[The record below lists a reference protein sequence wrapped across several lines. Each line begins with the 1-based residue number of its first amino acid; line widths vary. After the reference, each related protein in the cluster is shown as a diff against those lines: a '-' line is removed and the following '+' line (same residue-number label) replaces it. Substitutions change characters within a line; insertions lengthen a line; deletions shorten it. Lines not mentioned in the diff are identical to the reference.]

1 MSVHFARDRLVG
13 QSNDYVHCC
22 MYDFN
27 RCLFTALE
35 MVKLH
40 EEYVAPKIISLGEQ
54 TVKDGTPIIRPLWW
68 YAALDKETYTIEDQF
83 MIGEICL
90 ELDLEEFGNNNCQ
103 LVAKTSGDMRIQGL
117 SFNYILR
124 I

>member
-1 MSVHFARDRLVG
+1 
-13 QSNDYVHCC
+13 
-22 MYDFN
+22 
-27 RCLFTALE
+27 

-40 EEYVAPKIISLGEQ
+40 EEYVAPKIISLAEQ

-117 SFNYILR
+117 SFNYMR